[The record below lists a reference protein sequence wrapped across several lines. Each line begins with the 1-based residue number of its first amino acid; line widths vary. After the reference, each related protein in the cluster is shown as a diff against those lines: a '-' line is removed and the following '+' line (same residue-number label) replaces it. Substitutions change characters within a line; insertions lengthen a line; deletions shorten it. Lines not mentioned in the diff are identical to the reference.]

1 MKVLGVLAVI
11 AGACAS
17 GYALAQGSAE
27 EGAAK
32 AAVCQAC
39 HGPSNVNP
47 EWPSLNGQGER
58 YLNEQIK
65 AFRDGKRNNPVMMPL
80 VAGLSDKDIADISA
94 HFAAQT
100 PAGLEADPSYWKA
113 GEKLY
118 RGGDTARSIPACI
131 ACHGPV
137 GRGNSAAA
145 YPALRAQ
152 HSQYTQKQLS
162 DYASGARTGANAEVM
177 QTIAKRMTQEDIRN
191 VSSYVQG
198 MR

>member
-1 MKVLGVLAVI
+1 MKALGVLAVI

-17 GYALAQGSAE
+17 LYAVAQESAE

-47 EWPSLNGQGER
+47 EWPNLAGQGER
-58 YLNEQIK
+58 YLIEQTK
-65 AFRDGKRNNPVMMPL
+65 AFRDGKRNNPVMAPM
-80 VAGLSDKDIADISA
+80 ASGLSDEDIADIAA

-100 PAGLEADPSYWKA
+100 PSGLEADPSYWKA

-118 RGGDTARSIPACI
+118 RGGDGARSIPACI

-137 GRGNSAAA
+137 GRGNSPAA

-152 HSQYTQKQLS
+152 HAQYTQKQLH
-162 DYASGARTGANAEVM
+162 DYASGARMGANAEVM
-177 QTIAKRMTQEDIRN
+177 QTIAKRMSQEDIRN
-191 VSSYVQG
+191 VASYVQG